1 MTSVNV
7 TTVRNTVEVVEGAV
21 TTVRI
26 ITAGPQGPAGGG
38 GGGGATDLSWDAA
51 THTVASSTGTDAV
64 LTEAT
69 TTLPGLMSAADKAL
83 VNYAATVTV
92 AVRNNSGV
100 TIPKG
105 AAVYVTGSSGT
116 TITVALADASLE
128 ATAAET
134 LGLAQASI
142 SNNANGT
149 VIAVGELT
157 GLDTSAL
164 AEGAIIWLSETT
176 GGLTTTRPTQP
187 AHGVVIGYCIKSG
200 PGTSG
205 IVYCKVDNGLE
216 LEELHDVLV
225 VSPTTGQVLRRASDG
240 LWKNAQLAY
249 SDLSGTPTLGTSA
262 ALNVGTTAGTVAAG
276 NDSRFAADLSYTAST
291 RLLASSTGTDVTLPL
306 FTSTDAGLVGGSGGG
321 TSNFLRADGTWAA
334 PAGGVSS
341 VSGTAPIVSSG
352 GSTPAISI
360 SAATTSAAGS
370 MSAADKT
377 KLDGIAAGAQ
387 VNVATDLTY
396 TASTRLL
403 ESSTGTDVTLPLVT
417 STTAGLAPLS
427 GGGTTNFLRADGS
440 WAAPAGGGGV
450 TDGDKGDITV
460 SASGATWTVDNDAIT
475 YAKIQN
481 VTTNRL
487 LGRSTAGSGDTEEI
501 TPGSNVILSAG
512 TLNVYAHTAF
522 VSGNW
527 VSPAVGTV
535 TTGAALIAGT
545 AYFSPFVLPRSV
557 TVNSLGARITT
568 AGTAGSGSSR
578 VQFAIYA
585 SSSTGEP
592 SGAPLGNTVDITA
605 STATAVE
612 GALVSNVNLTAGVLY
627 WFGVIS
633 DHGAT
638 PTAQTQPIFQALAGG
653 NLYNDF
659 IIGDPT
665 LANVTQ
671 SGTNTH
677 WFRTLANTFSNGWPT
692 ISSTP
697 GTTTFAGSGN
707 NRMPLIYIK
716 ISALL

>member
-1 MTSVNV
+1 MLFRS
-7 TTVRNTVEVVEGAV
+7 
-21 TTVRI
+21 
-26 ITAGPQGPAGGG
+26 
-38 GGGGATDLSWDAA
+38 
-51 THTVASSTGTDAV
+51 
-64 LTEAT
+64 
-69 TTLPGLMSAADKAL
+69 
-83 VNYAATVTV
+83 
-92 AVRNNSGV
+92 
-100 TIPKG
+100 
-105 AAVYVTGSSGT
+105 
-116 TITVALADASLE
+116 
-128 ATAAET
+128 TAAET

-638 PTAQTQPIFQALAGG
+638 PTAQTQPIFQVIQGG
-653 NLYNDF
+653 NLYNNF

-665 LANVTQ
+665 LANVSQ
-671 SGTNTH
+671 SSTNTH
-677 WFRTLANTFSNGWPT
+677 WFRSLTNTFSNGWPT
-692 ISSTP
+692 ISSTS
-697 GTTTFAGSGN
+697 GTTTLAGSGN
-707 NRMPLIYIK
+707 NRMPLILDRK
-716 ISALL
+716 STRLNSSHVSESRMPSSA